1 MSGIVGS
8 KLNTRGSGLVAKL
21 GTDGQILTSTGAG
34 TQAAFE
40 AAAGGGVVVQI
51 VQTQKTDVTSFDTGS
66 NATFTDM
73 SGLSCAITPTK
84 AGSKIL
90 IQVNLGVGANSNVPG
105 GFLLTADIDGAG
117 YNSLLTGDVDS
128 SSTRAWSGGYYNSN
142 KRTIR
147 VVSGSYLWTPSYTL
161 TDVLTVQ
168 PQISGGQGYIN
179 RSGNVG
185 ASASNF
191 AGTSDVTLWEIN

>member
-8 KLNTRGSGLVAKL
+8 YFNTRGSGIVAKL
-21 GTDGQILTSTGAG
+21 GTDGQVFTSTGAG
-34 TQAAFE
+34 LKQGFE

-51 VQTQKTDVTSFDTGS
+51 VQTQKTDVTSFSTGG
-66 NATFTDM
+66 NGTFTDM
-73 SGLSCAITPTK
+73 TGLSCAITPTK

-90 IQVNLGVGANSNVPG
+90 IHVNLGVGAYENIVG
-105 GFLLTADIDGAG
+105 GYLLTADIDGAG
-117 YNSLLTGDVDS
+117 YNSLLTGDADS
-128 SSTRAWSGGYYNSN
+128 SSVRAWSGGHWQHN
-142 KRTIR
+142 KRTISI
-147 VVSGSYLWTPSYTL
+147 VSGSYLWTPTYTL

-191 AGTSDVTLWEIN
+191 TGTSDVTLWEIN